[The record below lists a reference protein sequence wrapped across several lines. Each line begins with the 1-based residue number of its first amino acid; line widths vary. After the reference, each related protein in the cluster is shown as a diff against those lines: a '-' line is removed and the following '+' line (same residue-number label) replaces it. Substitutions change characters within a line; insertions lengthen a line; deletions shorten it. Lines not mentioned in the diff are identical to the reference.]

1 MIIWLKILSCK
12 FKGDWFTVA
21 FKVVSSYRC
30 PFTKVMIY
38 NRSYGV
44 YHPTRRHDWGYP
56 FKSRADAQRKCDELN
71 KEILNEKK
79 S

>member
-12 FKGDWFTVA
+12 FKGDWFKVA
-21 FKVVSSYRC
+21 YKQTGEHYDYWDSCLIIDYV
-30 PFTKVMIY
+30 
-38 NRSYGV
+38 YGV
-44 YHPTRRHDWGYP
+44 YHPTRRHDWDYP
-56 FKSRADAQRKCDELN
+56 FKSHADAQRKCDELN